1 MAARSLERF
10 LADEA
15 ATFSLGE
22 DLAMA
27 IRPGDVLLLD
37 GDLGAGKTTLARSLI
52 RALAGDPRLDVP
64 SPTFTLVQSYDTPV
78 PLHHFDLYRLS
89 HGSELDELGFDEMLS
104 DGAVLV
110 EWPDRGDG
118 RFPPDSV
125 HMALEHEGEGR
136 RAMLTGEG
144 PAFERMARSLM
155 MRDFLG
161 LAGYGAA
168 RRARFVADASARWY
182 ETVDKAGEPRRV
194 LMNSPRLVL
203 GPPVRDGK
211 PYAEIAH
218 TAQTV
223 AAFVALDKVLA
234 EAGVSVPQI
243 LAQDLEHGFL
253 LLDHLGTEPFLI
265 EGRPVKERYEA
276 AAELLADLHGIAA
289 PAVFP
294 LTVLTHPLRSATLSP
309 RGEEV
314 GEGSSTNPL
323 PNGEK
328 VAAQRLDEGAF
339 LIQQGE
345 GIRYWPASIE
355 VAPGVVHVIPPFDR
369 DALMIEVEL
378 LLEWYVPAMT
388 GAPVP
393 DTMRRDF
400 LRLWNAALD
409 RLEGKQY
416 GLVLR
421 DYHSPNIVWRD
432 EREGQDRLGVLDFQ
446 DALIGPVAYDV
457 ASLAMDARVTVP
469 EEIERAT
476 VDAYVAARHRV
487 GSFDED
493 GFREAYAIT
502 SAQRNSKILGIFVRL
517 NVRDGKP
524 HYLRH
529 LPRIRDYMR
538 RALAHP
544 ALEEMRDFYER
555 NGLLEERSA

>member
-52 RALAGDPRLDVP
+52 RALADNPRLEVP

-89 HGSELDELGFDEMLS
+89 HGSELDELGFEEMLS

-118 RFPPDSV
+118 RFPRDSV
-125 HMALEHEGEGR
+125 HLALEHEGEGR
-136 RAMLTGEG
+136 RAMLSGEG
-144 PAFERMARSLM
+144 PAFERMARSLL
-155 MRDFLG
+155 MRDFLKS
-161 LAGYGAA
+161 AGYGEA

-182 ETVDKAGEPRRV
+182 ETVDKKGEPRRV

-218 TAQTV
+218 TSQTV

-243 LAQDLEHGFL
+243 LAQDLEQGFL
-253 LLDHLGTEPFLI
+253 LLDHLGTEPFLVDG
-265 EGRPVKERYEA
+265 EPVAERYAA
-276 AAELLADLHGIAA
+276 AAELLADLHDIAA
-289 PAVFP
+289 PAIFP
-294 LTVLTHPLRSATLSP
+294 LTRPPLRSATLSP

-314 GEGSSTNPL
+314 GEGRSTPL
-323 PNGEK
+323 LPVGEK
-328 VAAQRLDEGAF
+328 VAAQRPDEGAF
-339 LIQQGE
+339 LTQQGE
-345 GIRYWPASIE
+345 GKRGWPASIE
-355 VAPGVVHVIPPFDR
+355 VAPDVVHVIPPFDR

-378 LLEWYVPAMT
+378 LLEWYVPAMA
-388 GAPVP
+388 GAPAP
-393 DTMRRDF
+393 DVMRRDF

-432 EREGQDRLGVLDFQ
+432 EREGHDRLGILDFQ

-469 EEIERAT
+469 EEIEQAT
-476 VDAYVAARHRV
+476 VEAYVTARQRA

-502 SAQRNSKILGIFVRL
+502 AAQRNSKILGIFVRL
-517 NVRDGKP
+517 NVRDGKSN
-524 HYLRH
+524 YLKH

-555 NGLLEERSA
+555 NGLLEERST